1 MLIPLAVRIIKMV
14 SSIVR
19 LIDETIFRILQ
30 ARIYLA
36 VGRAGRSIRGPLSD
50 WIPLAFNDSTN
61 AFS

>member
-36 VGRAGRSIRGPLSD
+36 VGRAGRPVRGPLSD
-50 WIPLAFNDSTN
+50 RIPLAFIDSTN